1 MGASLKDIA
10 DYFKTGDPARD
21 SLSKFKDEWMALSE
35 QEREFFKEAV
45 GHATG
50 K

>member
-1 MGASLKDIA
+1 MSATLKDIA

-21 SLSKFKDEWMALSE
+21 SLGKFKDEWMSLSE
-35 QEREFFKEAV
+35 EERDFFKESV
-45 GHATG
+45 GTALG